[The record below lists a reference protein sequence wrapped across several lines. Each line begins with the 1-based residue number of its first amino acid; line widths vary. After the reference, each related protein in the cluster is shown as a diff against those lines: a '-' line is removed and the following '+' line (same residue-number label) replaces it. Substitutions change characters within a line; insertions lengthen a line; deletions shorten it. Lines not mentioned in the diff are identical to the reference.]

1 MEYTIDLD
9 MVRLRKDKVERVV
22 YSYLKDKFANM
33 IVNVE
38 CNTYDYSFR
47 GGVIEFHFFID
58 VDYCRQDGS
67 NSFYN
72 RKIKK
77 ELRNSFYNRKIK
89 KEVSNLCKYILSGHE
104 SFGSVS
110 FNSVI
115 HAVITP

>member
-1 MEYTIDLD
+1 MANMIDLD
-9 MVRLRKDKVERVV
+9 KVRLRKDKLERVV
-22 YSYLKDKFANM
+22 HSYLKDEFADM
-33 IVNVE
+33 IVNVK
-38 CNTYDYSFR
+38 CNTLSYHWK
-47 GGVIEFHFFID
+47 GVSEFNFFID

-89 KEVSNLCKYILSGHE
+89 KEVSNLCKYILSEHE

-110 FNSVI
+110 VNSVI

>member
-22 YSYLKDKFANM
+22 YSYLKDEFANM

-38 CNTYDYSFR
+38 CNTLSYHWK
-47 GGVIEFHFFID
+47 GVSEFNFIVD

-77 ELRNSFYNRKIK
+77 E
-89 KEVSNLCKYILSGHE
+89 VSNLCKYILSEHE

-110 FNSVI
+110 VNSVI

>member
-38 CNTYDYSFR
+38 CNTYNYSFR

-58 VDYCRQDGS
+58 VDHAYGIHDCPVS
-67 NSFYN
+67 S
-72 RKIKK
+72 
-77 ELRNSFYNRKIK
+77 YNRKIK
-89 KEVSNLCKYILSGHE
+89 KEVSNLCKYILSEHE

-110 FNSVI
+110 VNSVI

>member
-9 MVRLRKDKVERVV
+9 MVRLRKNKVERVV

-38 CNTYDYSFR
+38 CNTLSYHWK
-47 GGVIEFHFFID
+47 GVSEFNFIVD
-58 VDYCRQDGS
+58 VDHAYGIHDWTVS
-67 NSFYN
+67 S
-72 RKIKK
+72 
-77 ELRNSFYNRKIK
+77 YNRKIK
-89 KEVSNLCKYILSGHE
+89 KEVSNLCKYILSEHE

-110 FNSVI
+110 VNSVI

>member
-1 MEYTIDLD
+1 MANMIDLD
-9 MVRLRKDKVERVV
+9 KVRLRKDKLERVV
-22 YSYLKDKFANM
+22 HSYLKDEFADM
-33 IVNVE
+33 IVNVK
-38 CNTYDYSFR
+38 CNTLSYHWK
-47 GGVIEFHFFID
+47 GVSEFNFFID

-77 ELRNSFYNRKIK
+77 E
-89 KEVSNLCKYILSGHE
+89 VSNLCKYILSEHE

-110 FNSVI
+110 VNSVI

>member
-1 MEYTIDLD
+1 MANMIDLD
-9 MVRLRKDKVERVV
+9 KVRLRKDKLERVV
-22 YSYLKDKFANM
+22 YSYLKDEFADM
-33 IVNVE
+33 IVKVE
-38 CNTYDYSFR
+38 CYTLSHHWK
-47 GGVIEFHFFID
+47 GVSEFHFIVD

-67 NSFYN
+67 
-72 RKIKK
+72 
-77 ELRNSFYNRKIK
+77 NSFYNRKIK

>member
-22 YSYLKDKFANM
+22 HSYLKDEFADM
-33 IVNVE
+33 IVNVK
-38 CNTYDYSFR
+38 CHTYNFSFR
-47 GGVIEFHFFID
+47 GGTIEFHFFID

-77 ELRNSFYNRKIK
+77 E
-89 KEVSNLCKYILSGHE
+89 VSNLCKYILSGNE
-104 SFGSVS
+104 SFGTVS